1 MHHVQF
7 GAGDLAFQI
16 GEAAQIHSGGVLQVT
31 VSTLVTQYHGKY
43 RLALGRR
50 AAGMQYVQQERSAV
64 SIVST
69 VYVITLTVI
78 LLCLLGDASRGA
90 RLCGGGR
97 GGWRGCGACIAR
109 VVRFVES

>member
-43 RLALGRR
+43 RLH
-50 AAGMQYVQQERSAV
+50 S
-64 SIVST
+64 
-69 VYVITLTVI
+69 
-78 LLCLLGDASRGA
+78 
-90 RLCGGGR
+90 GGVLQ
-97 GGWRGCGACIAR
+97 A
-109 VVRFVES
+109 